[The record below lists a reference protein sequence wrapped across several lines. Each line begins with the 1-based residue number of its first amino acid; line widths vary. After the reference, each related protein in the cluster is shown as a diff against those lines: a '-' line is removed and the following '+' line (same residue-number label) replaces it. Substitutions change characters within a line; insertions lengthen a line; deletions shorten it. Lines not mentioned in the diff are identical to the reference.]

1 MYALELIFTVPISAT
16 RSILTTG
23 EADITP
29 QAQPSQTQEALVSD
43 IKVAADS
50 MRDQIGGNLD
60 QIPQNIMDRAIII
73 PKGQS
78 SKMDNVEK
86 MIQNMEMSKMVPKI
100 EGSQFILHKQDIR
113 GDMSPTPKIE
123 LDDTHDMINDTSAM
137 MVKEES
143 FDSDDML
150 VNNSSDRWGIGD
162 GVDDIS
168 NIGSVDS
175 ADATYIDVVGNGYA
189 DDVEIKI
196 EPGQSLLKTSAMKTG
211 IHQDDDL

>member
-1 MYALELIFTVPISAT
+1 
-16 RSILTTG
+16 
-23 EADITP
+23 
-29 QAQPSQTQEALVSD
+29 
-43 IKVAADS
+43 